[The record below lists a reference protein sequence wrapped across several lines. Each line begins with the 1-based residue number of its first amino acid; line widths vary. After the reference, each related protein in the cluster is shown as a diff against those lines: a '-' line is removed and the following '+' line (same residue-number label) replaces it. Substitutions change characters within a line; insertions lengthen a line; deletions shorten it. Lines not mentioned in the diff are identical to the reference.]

1 MQRLIIQ
8 LFGWLLSRLT
18 RPFYQALDDPQQAQR
33 RVQQEICD
41 RIIHSPYGQTWGI
54 QSIHDW
60 DKLPIVDYDDLHDW
74 ILPTLNQRHNGLT
87 PEPILFYEKTS
98 GSRGAAKLIPY
109 TQALRQSFSH
119 MFCVWAQDLICN
131 GPRFRTGKIY
141 FCVSPQLG
149 KTDEVALTLN
159 SSPPELPL
167 IHILNNSSKSRTD
180 PPKSPLT
187 RGNCEP
193 VPPLLR
199 GARGDHNV
207 ETKSKKFVCKQST
220 SRGTLS
226 RFLQKSSEAIARL
239 PFSRREKG
247 LGDEGQPP
255 QMGLSDDSEY
265 LDQWLRWILSPFLV
279 SPQGINRIQDAKT
292 FKHQLCRTLLAEER
306 LEIISIWSPSFLKV
320 HLDWMQAH
328 RDVLV
333 KELCDRTSPQRL
345 KLLNQTPIPWTKV
358 WPELKLI
365 SCWDSASSA
374 DSANWLRQQFTG
386 VLVQGKGLLAT
397 EAPMTIPLIQA
408 QGFVP
413 VLDQIFFE
421 FEHETDAIYQLHEL
435 EVGQMYTIIISQKGG
450 LYRYR
455 IGDRVRVTHYFHKTP
470 CLEFLGRSGAISDL
484 VGEKL
489 TEDFV
494 REVLATL
501 PMQTATFK
509 TLTPVVPAVEG
520 EAATPFY
527 QLLVDQAKDTE
538 PAIAAALD
546 RALCQSPHYHHARLL
561 GQLAP
566 AQVIISATAADQFV
580 QKQITSGKTWGDI
593 KYPILNLP
601 TIKTAGA
608 ERSASID
615 TTAQSCKESRRRH

>member
-18 RPFYQALDDPQQAQR
+18 RQFYQALADPQQAQR

-41 RIIHSPYGQTWGI
+41 LITRSPYGQTWGI
-54 QSIHDW
+54 QSIQDW
-60 DKLPIVDYDDLHDW
+60 DKLPIVAYDDLQDW
-74 ILPTLNQRHNGLT
+74 ILPTLHQRHNGLT

-98 GSRGAAKLIPY
+98 GSRGAAKFIPY
-109 TQALRQSFSH
+109 TKALRQSFSH
-119 MFCVWAQDLICN
+119 MFCIWAQDLICN
-131 GPRFRTGKIY
+131 GPQFRTGKIY

-149 KTDEVALTLN
+149 K
-159 SSPPELPL
+159 
-167 IHILNNSSKSRTD
+167 
-180 PPKSPLT
+180 
-187 RGNCEP
+187 
-193 VPPLLR
+193 
-199 GARGDHNV
+199 
-207 ETKSKKFVCKQST
+207 
-220 SRGTLS
+220 
-226 RFLQKSSEAIARL
+226 
-239 PFSRREKG
+239 
-247 LGDEGQPP
+247 QPP
-255 QMGLSDDSEY
+255 PVGLSDDSEY
-265 LDQWLRWILSPFLV
+265 LDRWLRWILSPFLV
-279 SPQGINRIQDAKT
+279 SPPGINQIQDAET

-328 RDVLV
+328 RHVLV
-333 KELCDRTSPQRL
+333 EELCDRTSPQRL
-345 KLLNQTPIPWTKV
+345 ELLKQTPIPWTEL

-365 SCWDSASSA
+365 SCWDSANSA
-374 DSANWLRQQFTG
+374 DSANWLRQQFPG

-413 VLDQIFFE
+413 VLDQVFFE
-421 FEHETDAIYQLHEL
+421 FEDETGTIYQLHEL
-435 EVGQMYTIIISQKGG
+435 EIGQIYTVILSQKGG

-509 TLTPVVPAVEG
+509 TLMPVVPASAG
-520 EAATPFY
+520 DAATPFY
-527 QLLVDQAKDTE
+527 QLLVDQAEDTE
-538 PAIAAALD
+538 DAIATALD
-546 RALCQSPHYHHARLL
+546 RALCQSPHYHQARLL
-561 GQLAP
+561 GQLDR

-580 QKQITSGKTWGDI
+580 QKQVAPGKTWGDI
-593 KYPILNLP
+593 KYPILHLSTGMP
-601 TIKTAGA
+601 VKSEKAR
-608 ERSASID
+608 EESAS
-615 TTAQSCKESRRRH
+615 S

>member
-1 MQRLIIQ
+1 MQRLIIR

-18 RPFYQALDDPQQAQR
+18 RQFYQALNEPEQAQR
-33 RVQQEICD
+33 RVQQEICN
-41 RIIHSPYGQTWGI
+41 RITRSPYGQTWGI

-60 DKLPIVDYDDLHDW
+60 DKLPIVDYDDLQDW
-74 ILPTLNQRHNGLT
+74 ILPTLHQRHNGLT
-87 PEPILFYEKTS
+87 PDPILFYEKTS

-149 KTDEVALTLN
+149 KSDEVALTLN
-159 SSPPELPL
+159 PSP
-167 IHILNNSSKSRTD
+167 
-180 PPKSPLT
+180 
-187 RGNCEP
+187 RG
-193 VPPLLR
+193 
-199 GARGDHNV
+199 
-207 ETKSKKFVCKQST
+207 
-220 SRGTLS
+220 RGTLS
-226 RFLQKSSEAIARL
+226 QFLQKSSEAIARL

-255 QMGLSDDSEY
+255 PMGLSNDSEY
-265 LDQWLRWILSPFLV
+265 LDRWLRWLLSPFLV
-279 SPQGINRIQDAKT
+279 SPPGINRIQDAET
-292 FKHQLCRTLLAEER
+292 FKHQLCRTLLAEKR

-328 RDVLV
+328 RHVLME
-333 KELCDRTSPQRL
+333 ELCDRISPQRL
-345 KLLNQTPIPWTKV
+345 ELLKQTPIPWTKM

-374 DSANWLRQQFTG
+374 DSANWFKQQFPG

-408 QGFVP
+408 RGFVP
-413 VLDQIFFE
+413 VSDQVFFE
-421 FEHETDAIYQLHEL
+421 FEHETGAIYRLHEL
-435 EVGQMYTIIISQKGG
+435 EIDQMYTVIISQKGG

-489 TEDFV
+489 TENLV
-494 REVLATL
+494 SEVLATL
-501 PMQTATFK
+501 PMQTATFRS
-509 TLTPVVPAVEG
+509 LTPVVPASEG

-527 QLLVDQAKDTE
+527 RLLVDQAEDTE
-538 PAIAAALD
+538 RAIAAALD
-546 RALCQSPHYHHARLL
+546 RALCRSPHYHHARLL

-566 AQVIISATAADQFV
+566 AQVMISATAANQFV
-580 QKQITSGKTWGDI
+580 HQQITPGKTWGDI

-601 TIKTAGA
+601 TIKTAAA